1 MVFIFLHKPNTM
13 NLQTKETQEAAYQLA
28 GLIYGISLDGIVTKN
43 EYNALKNW
51 CNVHEGLCENETF
64 QQLYS
69 RVHPIIEDG
78 KVNHEELEEMKLIL
92 REFVADIGSEKLDRP
107 NLFFLHGIFEGILA
121 SGDINTYEVY
131 RLNQWL
137 EKNEHL
143 RDHASFQE
151 LFELVHR
158 VLEDQKVDDD
168 EAKLLKSFFTD
179 QLA

>member
-1 MVFIFLHKPNTM
+1 
-13 NLQTKETQEAAYQLA
+13 
-28 GLIYGISLDGIVTKN
+28 
-43 EYNALKNW
+43 
-51 CNVHEGLCENETF
+51 
-64 QQLYS
+64 
-69 RVHPIIEDG
+69 
-78 KVNHEELEEMKLIL
+78 MKLIL

-158 VLEDQKVDDD
+158 VLEDQKVDDE
-168 EAKLLKSFFTD
+168 EAKLLKSFFAD